1 MYVVVLQCPNEY
13 INLSMSEVSWG
24 RLAYGARFETFN
36 YGGGQQMSADSV
48 AMDVTTEARR
58 VGGLVWL

>member
-13 INLSMSEVSWG
+13 INLSMSEESWG
-24 RLAYGARFETFN
+24 RLAYGSRFETFN
-36 YGGGQQMSADSV
+36 YGGGQRTSADNV
-48 AMDVTTEARR
+48 AIDATEEARR